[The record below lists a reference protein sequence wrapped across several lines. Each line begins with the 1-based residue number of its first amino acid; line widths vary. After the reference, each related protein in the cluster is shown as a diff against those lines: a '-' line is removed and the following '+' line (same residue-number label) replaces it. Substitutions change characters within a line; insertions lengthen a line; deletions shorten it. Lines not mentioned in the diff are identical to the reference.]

1 MEMISKEKLG
11 GFWMS
16 LSLIIPPMEGTR
28 GYQTHLRAKYGL
40 ASPVCPLEHIDYLH
54 PKREQKQDTI
64 VDLL

>member
-1 MEMISKEKLG
+1 
-11 GFWMS
+11 MS